1 MTKKFRERQSTS
13 SIMDEVLGIKHAQ
26 SEEQNTE
33 IGKEE
38 KEIKK
43 IPEQFNLNYSNA
55 DYKKEEY
62 KALSER
68 IRKNLLSA
76 HINISTNFNVQSE
89 ANKQKELERLHGTK
103 NRRVQLLINE
113 TVYDDLKT
121 LAKREHISVNE
132 EINRLVKKRLYEE

>member
-1 MTKKFRERQSTS
+1 MAKKFRERQSTS

-33 IGKEE
+33 MVKEE

-43 IPEQFNLNYSNA
+43 IPEQINLNYSNA
-55 DYKKEEY
+55 DHKEAY

-68 IRKNLLSA
+68 IRENLLAA
-76 HINISTNFNVQSE
+76 HININTNLNVQSE

>member
-1 MTKKFRERQSTS
+1 MAKKFRERQSTS
-13 SIMDEVLGIKHAQ
+13 SIIDEVLGIKHAQ
-26 SEEQNTE
+26 YEEQNTE
-33 IGKEE
+33 MVKEE

-43 IPEQFNLNYSNA
+43 IPEQINLNYSSA
-55 DYKKEEY
+55 DHKEAY

-68 IRKNLLSA
+68 IRENLLA
-76 HINISTNFNVQSE
+76 THININTNLNVQSE

>member
-1 MTKKFRERQSTS
+1 MAKKFRERQSTS
-13 SIMDEVLGIKHAQ
+13 SIMDEVLGIKHAK

-33 IGKEE
+33 MVKEE

-43 IPEQFNLNYSNA
+43 IPEQINLNYSNA
-55 DYKKEEY
+55 DHKEAY

-68 IRKNLLSA
+68 IRENLLAA
-76 HINISTNFNVQSE
+76 HININTNLNVQSE

-103 NRRVQLLINE
+103 NRRVQLLINK

>member
-1 MTKKFRERQSTS
+1 MAKKFRERQSTS

-26 SEEQNTE
+26 YEEQNTE
-33 IGKEE
+33 MVKEE

-43 IPEQFNLNYSNA
+43 IPEQINLNYSDA
-55 DYKKEEY
+55 DHKEEY

-68 IRKNLLSA
+68 IRKNLLAA
-76 HINISTNFNVQSE
+76 HINTNLNVQSE
-89 ANKQKELERLHGTK
+89 SNKQKELERLHGTK

>member
-1 MTKKFRERQSTS
+1 MAKKFRERQSTS
-13 SIMDEVLGIKHAQ
+13 SIIDEVLGIKHAK

-33 IGKEE
+33 MVKEE

-43 IPEQFNLNYSNA
+43 IPEQFNSNYANA
-55 DYKKEEY
+55 DNKEEY

-68 IRKNLLSA
+68 IRENLLSA
-76 HINISTNFNVQSE
+76 HININTNFNVPSE

>member
-1 MTKKFRERQSTS
+1 MAKKFRERQSTS

-26 SEEQNTE
+26 YEEQNTE
-33 IGKEE
+33 MVKEE

-43 IPEQFNLNYSNA
+43 IPEQINLNYSNA
-55 DYKKEEY
+55 DHKEEY

-68 IRKNLLSA
+68 IRKNLLAA
-76 HINISTNFNVQSE
+76 HINTNLNVQSE
-89 ANKQKELERLHGTK
+89 FNKQKELERLHGTK

>member
-1 MTKKFRERQSTS
+1 MAKKFRERQSTS

-33 IGKEE
+33 MVKEE

-43 IPEQFNLNYSNA
+43 IPEQINLNYSNT
-55 DYKKEEY
+55 DHKEAY

-68 IRKNLLSA
+68 IRENLLAA
-76 HINISTNFNVQSE
+76 HININTNLNVQSE